1 MASALARICR
11 FARSAALEALVRFEA
26 PEHLRAAHHRFAALF
41 FSWFDQFVIWLVK
54 KSVYNVLGK
63 EKGCIFAARNA
74 WIWPGV
80 FNRLFFMGG
89 VFRQVCS
96 LVGFGIRFSRIFGK
110 KWEEVL
116 LESKRGVHLPPQTER
131 PGVERRSVGVRE
143 KLFEGLG

>member
-80 FNRLFFMGG
+80 INRPFFMGEFFG
-89 VFRQVCS
+89 RYVLWLVLGFVSRGFLEKSGKRYCWNQKEVYICHPKRKGRALKGDRLVC
-96 LVGFGIRFSRIFGK
+96 G
-110 KWEEVL
+110 
-116 LESKRGVHLPPQTER
+116 
-131 PGVERRSVGVRE
+131 RSYLRV
-143 KLFEGLG
+143 

>member
-1 MASALARICR
+1 MCIMFWGKKKGVYLQPVTLGSGRGYLTGR
-11 FARSAALEALVRFEA
+11 FL
-26 PEHLRAAHHRFAALF
+26 
-41 FSWFDQFVIWLVK
+41 W
-54 KSVYNVLGK
+54 
-63 EKGCIFAARNA
+63 
-74 WIWPGV
+74 
-80 FNRLFFMGG
+80 GG